1 MKNMTLLDGLSEF
14 GLVSHKVEGRSME
27 PMLYSGRDIVTIL
40 KTKPEDVFS
49 VSDVVLF
56 KKKEKPILHRVV
68 KIEGDDCIHVLGDN
82 CSKADIISKNQI
94 CGILHSFTH
103 DGTWYGVKD
112 ERYLEYIK
120 KLRLCEHKRKRRKYI
135 YDLITSLFRFLDK
148 SSMDRLKK
156 FLDKHVKLRI
166 VF

>member
-1 MKNMTLLDGLSEF
+1 MKSITLLDGLSEF
-14 GLVSHKVEGRSME
+14 GMVSHIIIGRSME
-27 PMLYSGRDIVTIL
+27 PMLYSGRDVVTIL

-49 VSDVVLF
+49 ISDVVLF
-56 KKKEKPILHRVV
+56 KKKEKTILHRIV

-103 DGTWYGVKD
+103 NGIWYGVKD

-120 KLRLCEHKRKRRKYI
+120 QIRLCEHRRKRRKFI
-135 YDLITSLFRFLDK
+135 YDIITGLFRFLDK
-148 SSMDRLKK
+148 SSMEMLKK
-156 FLDKHVKLRI
+156 FLDKHIKLRI